1 MSFKLGT
8 LQKTVNAFSGRGQF
22 ILSEGSV
29 VVARGDVLTRHYV
42 VLKPPNNEVAQFE
55 QIYFV
60 FQQDLDD
67 ALYSPLDELVDCMIN
82 KGFTLKHLRAHQK
95 ADQL

>member
-8 LQKTVNAFSGRGQF
+8 LQKTVNAYSGRGQF

-42 VLKPPNNEVAQFE
+42 VLKPPNDEVAQFE

-60 FQQDLDD
+60 FEVDLDN
-67 ALYSPLDELVDCMIN
+67 ALYSPLDDLVDCMIN
-82 KGFTLKHLRAHQK
+82 KGFTLKHLRAHPK
-95 ADQL
+95 ADRL